1 LLRACFIASSAMIAP
16 MSTRTD
22 PPPISYSTP
31 TANSRGCLAMYL
43 AARVRAVAFV
53 ACVRAIA

>member
-43 AARVRAVAFV
+43 S
-53 ACVRAIA
+53 ACGRSCVGECMRAID